1 LEALR
6 GPLWTDIDTLIIYRY
21 RALFPRLRLF
31 LLPASEAGRVVR
43 FWGSAMWGLLAWLAL
58 LAATVALAS
67 VAFHFDPASIP
78 LAFQAFSPTQQVA
91 AILTGLVVMALI
103 ASTLYQAYRVAR
115 EARDARTQ
123 RHGVAS
129 AKGLL
134 ATAGASQKDFDAAV
148 SHLATSDPE
157 DALSSI
163 HQQLSET
170 EARLALQRGRN
181 EATDMK
187 ERLEEVRRRQQ
198 ALREQIG
205 EVAERRRA
213 IEPVFEELKDRQR
226 QLARSLDKIETDDG
240 NNNFIDLLK
249 EFDLKT
255 GPIQARH
262 QALQDAF
269 ALLTRL
275 KEGIATS
282 QNELVR
288 LQAPASGVR
297 ALLGEVQT
305 ARDHL
310 VKAVEA
316 LETTAEG
323 EALGARVTVLDSGKK
338 DAELRIARL
347 EQSFS
352 VLDAIRRDM
361 AEFKQRQEDLA
372 AAFAEVETDTDGKS
386 LNARLEELD
395 QFSAQTRS
403 RLRALQ
409 EILTTLN
416 RYRKDLIHSQGE
428 LSPLRAPGEGVHAVI
443 EELDKRQAE
452 LMTTLEE
459 MESSGNQTLGARV
472 AGFADNKRGAEQRIA
487 EVHRLFAQLES
498 IRDEIAGAFADLNS
512 AFKKFV

>member
-1 LEALR
+1 
-6 GPLWTDIDTLIIYRY
+6 
-21 RALFPRLRLF
+21 
-31 LLPASEAGRVVR
+31 
-43 FWGSAMWGLLAWLAL
+43 MWGLLAWLAL
-58 LAATVALAS
+58 LAATVVLAS
-67 VAFHFDPASIP
+67 VAFHFDPAQIP
-78 LAFQAFSPTQQVA
+78 AAFQALSPSQQVA
-91 AILTGLVVMALI
+91 AILIALVALALI
-103 ASTLYQAYRVAR
+103 ASTLSQAFRVAR
-115 EARDARTQ
+115 QARDARAA
-123 RHGVAS
+123 REGVAS
-129 AKGLL
+129 AKGAL
-134 ATAGASQKDFDAAV
+134 AAAGTAQKDFDAAL
-148 SHLATSDPE
+148 SHLAGSDPE
-157 DALSSI
+157 DALSQV
-163 HQQLSET
+163 HKQLSEA

-205 EVAERRRA
+205 EVAEKRRA

-226 QLARSLDKIETDDG
+226 QLARSLDKIETDDN
-240 NNNFIDLLK
+240 NNNFIELLK
-249 EFDLKT
+249 EFDIKT

-282 QNELVR
+282 QTELVR
-288 LQAPASGVR
+288 LQAPASGVK
-297 ALLGEVQT
+297 ALLGEVES

-310 VKAVEA
+310 VRAIEA
-316 LETTAEG
+316 LEMTADG
-323 EALGARVTVLDSGKK
+323 EALAARVSALDSAKK
-338 DAELRIARL
+338 DAEQRIARL
-347 EQSFS
+347 EQSFA

-361 AEFKQRQEDLA
+361 AEFKKRQQDLA
-372 AAFAEVETDTDGKS
+372 SAFAEVETDPDGKS

-395 QFSAQTRS
+395 QFSSQTRG

-416 RYRKDLIHSQGE
+416 RYRKDLIHSQNE

-443 EELDKRQAE
+443 EELDRRQAE
-452 LMTTLEE
+452 LTATLDE
-459 MESSGNQTLGARV
+459 METSGNQTLGARV
-472 AGFADNKRGAEQRIA
+472 SGFAENKRAAEQRIA

-498 IRDEIAGAFADLNS
+498 IREEITAAFSDLNS

>member
-1 LEALR
+1 
-6 GPLWTDIDTLIIYRY
+6 
-21 RALFPRLRLF
+21 
-31 LLPASEAGRVVR
+31 
-43 FWGSAMWGLLAWLAL
+43 MWGLLAWLAL

-67 VAFHFDPASIP
+67 VAFRFDLSYIP
-78 LAFQAFSPTQQVA
+78 DAFQALSPAQQIA
-91 AILTGLVVMALI
+91 AILIALVVLALI
-103 ASTLYQAYRVAR
+103 ASTLYQAWHAAR
-115 EARDARTQ
+115 ETQNARALRE
-123 RHGVAS
+123 GAAS
-129 AKGLL
+129 AKG
-134 ATAGASQKDFDAAV
+134 AIAAAAVSQKDFDAAV
-148 SHLATSDPE
+148 AHLSTNDPE
-157 DALSSI
+157 DVLSQV
-163 HQQLSET
+163 HKQLTES

-181 EATDMK
+181 QATDMK
-187 ERLEEVRRRQQ
+187 ERLDEVRRRQQ

-226 QLARSLDKIETDDG
+226 QLARSLDKIETDDD
-240 NNNFIDLLK
+240 NNNFVDLLK

-262 QALQDAF
+262 QALLDAF

-275 KEGIATS
+275 KDGIATS
-282 QNELVR
+282 QSELVR
-288 LQAPASGVR
+288 LQAPANGVK
-297 ALLGEVQT
+297 ALLGEVGA

-310 VKAVEA
+310 VKTIEM

-323 EALGARVTVLDSGKK
+323 DVVSVRAAALDSGKK

-347 EQSFS
+347 EQSFA

-361 AEFKQRQEDLA
+361 NEFKKRQQDLA
-372 AAFAEVETDTDGKS
+372 AAFAEVETDPDGKS

-395 QFSAQTRS
+395 QFSAQTRG

-416 RYRKDLIHSQGE
+416 RYRKDLIHSQNE
-428 LSPLRAPGEGVHAVI
+428 LSPLRAPGEGVLAVI
-443 EELDKRQAE
+443 EELDKRQSE
-452 LMTTLEE
+452 LMSALEE

-498 IRDEIAGAFADLNS
+498 IRDEIAVAFADLNT
-512 AFKKFV
+512 AYKKFV